1 MATQINMDYIGVVKE
16 HSGTYKFEQIPIIK
30 SLEIK
35 EQLRAMCENPN
46 RTLLDMQGAFAM
58 KFKTDKQGYKCCLP
72 YSYDDSY
79 INWVFYPQIK
89 S

>member
-46 RTLLDMQGAFAM
+46 RTLLDQRQQRRLQRASSGSRSNRIPGRSVF
-58 KFKTDKQGYKCCLP
+58 LP
-72 YSYDDSY
+72 DRRTS
-79 INWVFYPQIK
+79 PQYY
-89 S
+89 